1 MEVKNMF
8 KNCVFKPSVNTV
20 EWFKAASVRAIKT
33 MAQAAL
39 GIMGT
44 GIFIHDIDWIM
55 VISASIVAG
64 IASILTSVAGIKE
77 VKAKE

>member
-1 MEVKNMF
+1 MF
-8 KNCVFKPSVNTV
+8 KNCVFKPNVNTI

>member
-1 MEVKNMF
+1 MF
-8 KNCVFKPSVNTV
+8 KNCVFRPSVNTI
-20 EWFKAASVRAIKT
+20 EWLKAASVRAVRT

-55 VISASIVAG
+55 VVSASIVAG

-77 VKAKE
+77 VKAKK

>member
-1 MEVKNMF
+1 MF

-44 GIFIHDIDWIM
+44 GIFIHDINWIM

-77 VKAKE
+77 VKAKEQ

>member
-1 MEVKNMF
+1 MF
-8 KNCVFKPSVNTV
+8 KNCVFKPSVDTV

-44 GIFIHDIDWIM
+44 GIFIHDIDWMM
-55 VISASIVAG
+55 VVSASIVAG

>member
-1 MEVKNMF
+1 MF

-20 EWFKAASVRAIKT
+20 EWFKAASVRAVKT

-55 VISASIVAG
+55 VVSASIVAG

>member
-1 MEVKNMF
+1 MF
-8 KNCVFKPSVNTV
+8 KNCVFKPNVDTI

-44 GIFIHDIDWIM
+44 GIFIHDIDWVM

-77 VKAKE
+77 VKAKK

>member
-1 MEVKNMF
+1 MF
-8 KNCVFKPSVNTV
+8 KNCVFKPSVNTI
-20 EWFKAASVRAIKT
+20 EWVKAASVRAIKT

-44 GIFIHDIDWIM
+44 GIFIHDIDWVM
-55 VISASIVAG
+55 VVSASIVAG

-77 VKAKE
+77 VQAKE

>member
-1 MEVKNMF
+1 MF

-20 EWFKAASVRAIKT
+20 EWFKAASVRAIRT

-44 GIFIHDIDWIM
+44 GIFIHDIDWVL

-64 IASILTSVAGIKE
+64 IASLLTSVAGINE
-77 VKAKE
+77 VKAEE

>member
-1 MEVKNMF
+1 MF
-8 KNCVFKPSVNTV
+8 KNCVFKPNVNTI
-20 EWFKAASVRAIKT
+20 EWLKAASVRAVKT

-44 GIFIHDIDWIM
+44 GIFIHDIDWVM

>member
-1 MEVKNMF
+1 MF

-20 EWFKAASVRAIKT
+20 EWVKAASVRAIRT

-44 GIFIHDIDWIM
+44 GIFIHDIDWVL

-64 IASILTSVAGIKE
+64 IASLLTSVAGIKE

>member
-1 MEVKNMF
+1 MF

-44 GIFIHDIDWIM
+44 GIFIHDIDWVM

-64 IASILTSVAGIKE
+64 IASILTSIAGIKE
-77 VKAKE
+77 VKAKEV

>member
-1 MEVKNMF
+1 MF
-8 KNCVFKPSVNTV
+8 KNCVFKPSVNTI

-55 VISASIVAG
+55 VVSASIVAG

-77 VKAKE
+77 VQAKE

>member
-1 MEVKNMF
+1 MF
-8 KNCVFKPSVNTV
+8 KNCVFKPSVNTI
-20 EWFKAASVRAIKT
+20 EWIKAASVRAIKT

-55 VISASIVAG
+55 VVSASIVAG
-64 IASILTSVAGIKE
+64 IASILTSVAGIEE
-77 VKAKE
+77 VQAKE

>member
-1 MEVKNMF
+1 MF
-8 KNCVFKPSVNTV
+8 KNCVFKPSVDTV
-20 EWFKAASVRAIKT
+20 EWLKAASVRAIKT

-44 GIFIHDIDWIM
+44 GIFIHDIDWVM

>member
-1 MEVKNMF
+1 MF
-8 KNCVFKPSVNTV
+8 KNCVFKPSVDTV

-44 GIFIHDIDWIM
+44 GIFIHDIDWMM
-55 VISASIVAG
+55 VVSASIVAG

-77 VKAKE
+77 VEAKE

>member
-1 MEVKNMF
+1 MF
-8 KNCVFKPSVNTV
+8 KNCVFKPNVNTI

-44 GIFIHDIDWIM
+44 GIFVHDIDWIM

>member
-1 MEVKNMF
+1 MF
-8 KNCVFKPSVNTV
+8 KNCVFKPNVNTI

-77 VKAKE
+77 VKAKK

>member
-1 MEVKNMF
+1 MF

-20 EWFKAASVRAIKT
+20 EWVKAASVRAIKT

-44 GIFIHDIDWIM
+44 GIFIHDIDWMM
-55 VISASIVAG
+55 VVSASIVAG
-64 IASILTSVAGIKE
+64 IASVLTSVAGIKE
-77 VKAKE
+77 VKAKEV

>member
-1 MEVKNMF
+1 MF

-55 VISASIVAG
+55 VVSASIVAG
-64 IASILTSVAGIKE
+64 VASILTSVAGIKE

>member
-1 MEVKNMF
+1 MF
-8 KNCVFKPSVNTV
+8 KNCVFRPSVNTI
-20 EWFKAASVRAIKT
+20 EWLKAASVRAIKT

-55 VISASIVAG
+55 VVSASIVAG
-64 IASILTSVAGIKE
+64 IASILTSVTGIKE
-77 VKAKE
+77 VQAKE

>member
-1 MEVKNMF
+1 MF
-8 KNCVFKPSVNTV
+8 KNCVFRPSVNTI
-20 EWFKAASVRAIKT
+20 EWLKAASVRAVRT

-55 VISASIVAG
+55 VVSASIVAG

>member
-1 MEVKNMF
+1 MF

-44 GIFIHDIDWIM
+44 GIFIHDIDWVM
-55 VISASIVAG
+55 VVSASIVAG

>member
-1 MEVKNMF
+1 MF
-8 KNCVFKPSVNTV
+8 KNCVFKPSVDTV

-44 GIFIHDIDWIM
+44 GIFIHDIDWVM

>member
-1 MEVKNMF
+1 MF

-20 EWFKAASVRAIKT
+20 EWVKAASVRAVKT

-44 GIFIHDIDWIM
+44 GIFIHDIDWAM
-55 VISASIVAG
+55 VVSASIVSG
-64 IASILTSVAGIKE
+64 IASVLTSVAGIKE

>member
-1 MEVKNMF
+1 MF

-20 EWFKAASVRAIKT
+20 EWVKAASVRAIKT

-44 GIFIHDIDWIM
+44 GIFIHDIDWVL

-64 IASILTSVAGIKE
+64 IASVLTSVAGIKE

>member
-1 MEVKNMF
+1 MF
-8 KNCVFKPSVNTV
+8 KNCVFKPSVDTI
-20 EWFKAASVRAIKT
+20 EWLKAASVRAIKT

-55 VISASIVAG
+55 VVSASIVAG

-77 VKAKE
+77 VQAKE

>member
-1 MEVKNMF
+1 MF
-8 KNCVFKPSVNTV
+8 KNCVFKPSVNTI
-20 EWFKAASVRAIKT
+20 EWLKAASVRAIKT

-39 GIMGT
+39 GIIGT
-44 GIFIHDIDWIM
+44 GIFIHDIDWMM